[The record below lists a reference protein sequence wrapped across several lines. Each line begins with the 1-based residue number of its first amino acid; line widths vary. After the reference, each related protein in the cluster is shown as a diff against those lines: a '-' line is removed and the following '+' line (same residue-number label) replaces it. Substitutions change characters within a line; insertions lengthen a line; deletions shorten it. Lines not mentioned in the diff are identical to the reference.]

1 MSQDE
6 EKQVGVK
13 VVDRRRLDDEGGER
27 PDAPPAPA
35 PATASAAVET
45 PHVHGPGC
53 NHDHDNDSEHDHEH
67 AGPAAGFPIDFATF
81 IQSLAQQALMH
92 LGLIPYPDTGEHMRE
107 LPLARQ
113 TIDILQVLHDKTK
126 GNLTSDEKQ
135 LFDAILHDLRLV
147 YVQIAEGKPA
157 PK

>member
-1 MSQDE
+1 MSHDE
-6 EKQVGVK
+6 EKQGGVK
-13 VVDRRRLDDEGGER
+13 VVDRRRLDDAGSER
-27 PDAPPAPA
+27 PDAPPAPGPVA
-35 PATASAAVET
+35 AKASGDEPA

-53 NHDHDNDSEHDHEH
+53 NHDHDHD
-67 AGPAAGFPIDFATF
+67 ADGPDLAFPIDFATF

-126 GNLTSDEKQ
+126 GNLTPDEKQ